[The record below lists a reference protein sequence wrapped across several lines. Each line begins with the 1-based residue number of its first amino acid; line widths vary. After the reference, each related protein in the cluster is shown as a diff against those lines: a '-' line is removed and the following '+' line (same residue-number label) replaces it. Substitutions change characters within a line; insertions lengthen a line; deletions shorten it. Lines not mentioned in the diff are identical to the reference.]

1 MSLDSKY
8 GEMNDF
14 GTLLNAFIN
23 THKATTTETKIRK
36 DRIMKNV
43 NQLCNKY
50 SDTYKNIHN
59 SEKIKDEEKRQ
70 RDYQQFEIIDNR
82 DQEPKSTKKEETVT
96 KNLMKCKIHYG
107 LN

>member
-1 MSLDSKY
+1 
-8 GEMNDF
+8 MNDF
-14 GTLLNAFIN
+14 GTILNAFID

-50 SDTYKNIHN
+50 SDTYKNIYN

-82 DQEPKSTKKEETVT
+82 DQEPKSTKKEETMT